1 MLVYCFTLKIKNNI
15 DINIIY
21 NNFGTNIPNYHKI
34 DNYQYLFCVNKNI
47 NIKNICNNYNCEII
61 NLFTMDINENEYNNL
76 YKIQFN
82 YMINEDPY
90 ELVQVKTKI

>member
-1 MLVYCFTLKIKNNI
+1 
-15 DINIIY
+15 
-21 NNFGTNIPNYHKI
+21 
-34 DNYQYLFCVNKNI
+34 
-47 NIKNICNNYNCEII
+47 
-61 NLFTMDINENEYNNL
+61 MDINENEYNNL